1 MLKHD
6 EIRVLLKAGHS
17 HAEVA
22 SLLGISQRSV
32 RRVASAGAAAT
43 PSSLAGRRIGRP
55 SLVEEFRT
63 FIADLLQ
70 QEPTIKSSEVFRRV
84 TVAGYRGQKSALYA
98 LTASLRPQREVTFV
112 RIADKASAGRGG
124 KPRRTQL

>member
-43 PSSLAGRRIGRP
+43 PSDLAGRRIGRP

-63 FIADLLQ
+63 LIADLLQ
-70 QEPTIKSSEVFRRV
+70 QEPTMKSSEVLRRV
-84 TVAGYRGQKSALYA
+84 TLAGYRGQKSALYA
-98 LTASLRPQREVTFV
+98 LTASLRPQRE
-112 RIADKASAGRGG
+112 
-124 KPRRTQL
+124 